1 MPATAAK
8 TCSSSSDSS
17 LTMWHQRRPRYHH
30 SGSSTSTATA
40 AFWPVVTVR
49 ALRETGPIGDE
60 TELHAAW
67 TEVAGTGGG
76 SLAAFDDVVGRH
88 REPHR
93 RYHGVRHVTW
103 VVRHVHDL
111 AGSVEVTDLGAVTM
125 AAFFHD
131 AVYNPRAG
139 DNEHQSA
146 ALATRVLGE
155 LGWEEDRTRA
165 VSALIEATAGHGGHR
180 RARQRGAPRCRPRC
194 PRQ

>member
-1 MPATAAK
+1 M
-8 TCSSSSDSS
+8 
-17 LTMWHQRRPRYHH
+17 
-30 SGSSTSTATA
+30 
-40 AFWPVVTVR
+40 
-49 ALRETGPIGDE
+49 
-60 TELHAAW
+60 HAAW

-131 AVYNPRAG
+131 AVYDPRPATTSPERGARRPRA
-139 DNEHQSA
+139 
-146 ALATRVLGE
+146 
-155 LGWEEDRTRA
+155 
-165 VSALIEATAGHGGHR
+165 R
-180 RARQRGAPRCRPRC
+180 RAGLGGRSERVRSGR
-194 PRQ
+194 

>member
-1 MPATAAK
+1 
-8 TCSSSSDSS
+8 
-17 LTMWHQRRPRYHH
+17 MWHQRRPRCHH

-40 AFWPVVTVR
+40 AFWPVVTVQ

-67 TEVAGTGGG
+67 TEVAGTGSG

-111 AGSVEVTDLGAVTM
+111 AGSVDVADLGAVTM

-131 AVYNPRAG
+131 AVYDPRA
-139 DNEHQSA
+139 
-146 ALATRVLGE
+146 AT
-155 LGWEEDRTRA
+155 T
-165 VSALIEATAGHGGHR
+165 SS
-180 RARQRGAPRCRPRC
+180 RARRSLPACSTSWAGREIGDVQSGR
-194 PRQ
+194 